1 MSATTP
7 SREDLRSYR
16 QHLQALAE
24 RLSGGVAQL
33 TAEATRPPGSEGTEA
48 EEPDREPTVTSSEG
62 DEEAARGVLMSEEQ
76 LLTEVREALARLD
89 AGTFGRCER
98 CGRRIGKTRLKA
110 VPYAR
115 RCIRCATAENG
126 NPAEDRA

>member
-7 SREDLRSYR
+7 SREDLRAYR
-16 QHLQALAE
+16 QHLQSLAA

-33 TAEATRPPGSEGTEA
+33 TAEATRPTGAEGTEA
-48 EEPDREPTVTSSEG
+48 EEPAKEPTATSSEG
-62 DEEAARGVLMSEEQ
+62 DEEAARGILVSEGQ
-76 LLTEVREALARLD
+76 LLGEVREALARID

-98 CGRRIGKTRLKA
+98 CGLSIEKARVKA

-115 RCIRCATAENG
+115 HCIRCAHTENS
-126 NPAEDRA
+126 NPG

>member
-7 SREDLRSYR
+7 NREDLRSYR
-16 QHLQALAE
+16 QHLQSLAD

-33 TAEATRPPGSEGTEA
+33 TAEASRPTGAEGTEA
-48 EEPDREPTVTSSEG
+48 EGPAQEPMVASTEG
-62 DEEAARGVLMSEEQ
+62 DEEVARGILMSEEQ
-76 LLTEVREALARLD
+76 LLTEVREALTRLD

-98 CGRRIGKTRLKA
+98 CGRSIGKARLSA

-115 RCIRCATAENG
+115 RCIRCASAENS
-126 NPAEDRA
+126 ALD